1 MNCNLE
7 SGRVLAAV
15 DDTYDELL
23 FLSRLAGGS
32 GGDVTEIASDELD
45 AHLDAYRDGDTHA
58 LHETTSALCRWLKR
72 NPESFERV
80 TRKRDGDED
89 GDEDDADPNEF
100 AELVRSFDDVRRRL
114 TARLTRTA
122 EHAARQRDA
131 YDQVLY
137 REKTANE
144 QKVALQ
150 NQLALETVEREK
162 RVKTANESEAKV
174 RRELA
179 TLESNAAADVDAF
192 AADARETD
200 AAEHAV
206 FTSNVAGLKSAV
218 AKASEGL
225 AKLRE
230 KHAAGEATLRKKV
243 SDTEKKLAAKLGD
256 YDDEVLTIQNE
267 LKRESA
273 AYEKSS
279 RVVADY
285 VKDADAMRAER
296 EREEAMKKRLEA
308 ASESRREKIL
318 DKAAEVIQLA
328 WAKHRESAPAAPKAE
343 PEGKGGKKGKK
354 GKKGK

>member
-15 DDTYDELL
+15 DDTYAELL
-23 FLSRLAGGS
+23 LLSRLAGGS
-32 GGDVTEIASDELD
+32 GGDGTEIASDELD
-45 AHLDAYRDGDTHA
+45 AHLHAYHDGDTHA
-58 LHETTSALCRWLKR
+58 LHETTSALCRWLR
-72 NPESFERV
+72 RDPEAFERI

-89 GDEDDADPNEF
+89 EEDANPEL
-100 AELVRSFDDVRRRL
+100 AELVRSFDDARRRL

-122 EHAARQRDA
+122 EHAARARDA

-162 RVKTANESEAKV
+162 RVKTVDQSEAKV
-174 RRELA
+174 RRGLA
-179 TLESNAAADVDAF
+179 TLGPAPPPASTRSPLT
-192 AADARETD
+192 RETD